1 MSFETRREAGV
12 IGSVRGVAALAEV
25 LKWGIFIVVCSLLM
39 AQGAA
44 AQGAADSDPSPE
56 APSVP
61 FEMPTPEE
69 AVTQI
74 MTGLDERLTLSDEQK
89 SEIRPTV
96 VDMVAKIQKLRERFE
111 AGELKPMALGMQ
123 LQMTEKKASALI
135 DPVLDE
141 KQRAEYAALRQ
152 EQRRRMMQEMQKRAA
167 SGQPPGF

>member
-25 LKWGIFIVVCSLLM
+25 LKWGTFIVVCSLLM

-44 AQGAADSDPSPE
+44 AQGAADSDPSPK

-96 VDMVAKIQKLRERFE
+96 VDMVAKIQNLRERFE

>member
-1 MSFETRREAGV
+1 MSSVTRREVGV
-12 IGSVRGVAALAEV
+12 ISSVRGKGALAEV
-25 LKWGIFIVVCSLLM
+25 LKWGLLLLACGLM
-39 AQGAA
+39 LAQGASAQGAA
-44 AQGAADSDPSPE
+44 GSDAAGGAETP
-56 APSVP
+56 P
-61 FEMPTPEE
+61 FQMPTPEE

-74 MTGLDERLTLSDEQK
+74 MTGLNERLTLSDEQK

>member
-12 IGSVRGVAALAEV
+12 IGSVRGVVALAEV

-39 AQGAA
+39 SQGAA